1 MGPKISRILALLATL
16 VLLGTGCSSGGDTDT
31 GTKSEAEAFTSTEGR
46 FSAEFP
52 SDPDEQTQN
61 TAEGGIDLTV
71 HFFTSETD
79 DYAVS
84 VGYVDYPAEF
94 AQADPKVVLSGVAEG
109 AAGNV
114 QGGEVTKNNPSTF
127 LDLPAVDYEVK
138 ATGAELQAKAF
149 LKENRLYILQ
159 GVSEQLAD
167 ADAEYDQLVESF
179 KLL

>member
-1 MGPKISRILALLATL
+1 MGPKISRFLALLATL
-16 VLLGTGCSSGGDTDT
+16 VLLGTACGSGGETDT
-31 GTKSEAEAFTSTEGR
+31 ATKSDTETFTSTEGR

-52 SDPDEQTQN
+52 SEPEEQTQD
-61 TAEGGIDLTV
+61 TSEAGIDLTV

-94 AQADPKVVLSGVAEG
+94 SQVDPTLVLSGVAAG

-114 QGGEVTKNNPSTF
+114 EGGEVTRNDPSTF
-127 LDLPAVDYEVK
+127 LDLPAIDYEVK

-149 LKENRLYILQ
+149 LKDTRLYILQ
-159 GVSEQLAD
+159 AVSEKLPD
-167 ADAEYDQLVESF
+167 ADAEYDRMVESF